1 MVAVVAFCREPSFAN
16 TYRRRFVVVVVAL
29 IKSGVCREPSL
40 ADTLRHHFV
49 IVGLRSAAFIDFG
62 LCRSSRSGLLPLR
75 PLQLLPL
82 DLLDPQM
89 HPLRTQYPV
98 RQSYDAR
105 GSLMEGSILDGSVGE
120 SGSRTE
126 AMMGR
131 EKRRASQLD

>member
-1 MVAVVAFCREPSFAN
+1 MAGLHCCWNGTAN

-29 IKSGVCREPSL
+29 IKSGVCREPLL
-40 ADTLRHHFV
+40 ADTLRHRIV

-89 HPLRTQYPV
+89 HPLRNQYPV
-98 RQSYDAR
+98 PQSYDAR
-105 GSLMEGSILDGSVGE
+105 GSLMEGSILDGN
-120 SGSRTE
+120 
-126 AMMGR
+126 GR
-131 EKRRASQLD
+131 